1 MNVMPK
7 NVKETLTNLVH
18 PFEELAEEMDRE
30 GLSFYSSFYSSL
42 SHRAIHTVGGVCLG
56 GGGGPGDTNTIFT
69 KCVQPKPIS
78 SSEDFGNLFERN
90 VFFFSVRDDNLGH
103 FSQSP
108 R

>member
-56 GGGGPGDTNTIFT
+56 GGGG
-69 KCVQPKPIS
+69 S
-78 SSEDFGNLFERN
+78 R
-90 VFFFSVRDDNLGH
+90 
-103 FSQSP
+103 
-108 R
+108 